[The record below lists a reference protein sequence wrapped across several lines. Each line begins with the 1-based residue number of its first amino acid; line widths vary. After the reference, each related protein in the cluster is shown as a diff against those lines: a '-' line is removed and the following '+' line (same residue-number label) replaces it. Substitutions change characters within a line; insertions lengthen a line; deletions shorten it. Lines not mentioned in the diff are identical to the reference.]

1 MKFLTLRRE
10 QSFLSSEGQP
20 PELSAVEILLLWGTC
35 RTHEGC
41 CLEERHL
48 LDCSGLRGAVAKY
61 FLQSFLDCSGLWG
74 MVAKYFLQSL
84 LDCSGL
90 RGTVAKHFL
99 QSLLDCSGFRGKVA
113 KYFLQSFLDCSGFRG
128 KVAKYFLQSLTAIPN
143 FFLGIVARRKT
154 MIGSCKISGGWSEKR
169 RLWFSYHSGRR
180 CLPFQMVPPSLS
192 FIETARFSLSRTC
205 AENLTL
211 LVSLTW

>member
-1 MKFLTLRRE
+1 MRRE
-10 QSFLSSEGQP
+10 RGFLSSEGQP
-20 PELSAVEILLLWGTC
+20 PELSAVENLLLWGTC
-35 RTHEGC
+35 WTFEGC
-41 CLEERHL
+41 WFEERPL

-61 FLQSFLDCSGLWG
+61 FLQYLF
-74 MVAKYFLQSL
+74 
-84 LDCSGL
+84 
-90 RGTVAKHFL
+90 
-99 QSLLDCSGFRGKVA
+99 DCSGFRGKVA
-113 KYFLQSFLDCSGFRG
+113 KYFLQSFLDCSGFRGAVAKYFLQYLFDCSGLRGKVAKYFLQTVLDCSGFRG